1 MKFLTVS
8 LWAGCLLAVAGQVQA
23 QVVNGIAAIVNEAII
38 THDDVLNDVARV
50 WELLERT
57 YSRQP
62 EILNQKKLETY
73 KQSME
78 ELVQRKLILH
88 EFKTAGYI
96 LPESV
101 IEDNIND
108 RIREQFVDRVKWTKS
123 LQAQGITAETY
134 RQQIRELFI
143 VNAMR
148 SKNINSALI
157 ISPYKIEHYYE
168 THQDEFK
175 MEDQAKLRM
184 IFLDKSKHDASEN
197 LAKEIS
203 AKLDEG
209 ISFAEMATVYSD
221 ESQASQGGD
230 RGWVERKKLR
240 PELDAAAFS
249 LKAGQRSGVIHVEAG
264 DGLPE
269 GYYLILVEELHTA
282 HVKPLDDV
290 RGDIERNLIVIEN
303 TRLREKWISR
313 LKAKSFVRYFN
324 P

>member
-1 MKFLTVS
+1 M
-8 LWAGCLLAVAGQVQA
+8 QA
-23 QVVNGIAAIVNEAII
+23 QVVDGIAAIVNEAII
-38 THDDVLNDVARV
+38 THDDVLNDVART
-50 WELLERT
+50 WDLLERT

-62 EILNQKKLETY
+62 EILNQKKAETY
-73 KQSME
+73 KQSLE

-108 RIREQFVDRVKWTKS
+108 RIREQFGDRVKLTKS
-123 LQAQGITAETY
+123 LQAQGITYETY

-143 VNAMR
+143 VDAMR
-148 SKNINSALI
+148 RKNINSGII

-168 THQDEFK
+168 IHQDEFK
-175 MEDQAKLRM
+175 MEDQVKLRM
-184 IFLDKSKHDASEN
+184 IFLDKSKHPAGDK
-197 LAKEIS
+197 LAKEINT
-203 AKLDEG
+203 KLDEG

-240 PELDAAAFS
+240 PELDAVAFS
-249 LKAGQRSGVIHVEAG
+249 LKAGQRSDVIHVEAH

-269 GYYLILVEELHTA
+269 GYYLMLVEEIHAA
-282 HVKPLDDV
+282 HIKPLDDV
-290 RGDIERNLIVIEN
+290 RDDIERKLTGTEN
-303 TRLREKWISR
+303 NRLREKWISR
-313 LKAKSFVRYFN
+313 LRAKSFVRYLY
-324 P
+324 PQ

>member
-1 MKFLTVS
+1 MKFLTLS
-8 LWAGCLLAVAGQVQA
+8 LLAGCWLIAAGEMQA

-62 EILNQKKLETY
+62 EVLNQKKLETY
-73 KQSME
+73 KQSLE

-108 RIREQFVDRVKWTKS
+108 RIREQFGDRVKLTKS
-123 LQAQGITAETY
+123 LQAQGITSETY

-143 VNAMR
+143 VDAMR
-148 SKNINSALI
+148 RKNINSGII
-157 ISPYKIEHYYE
+157 ISPYKIERYYQ
-168 THQDEFK
+168 THEDEFK
-175 MEDQAKLRM
+175 MEDQVKLRM
-184 IFLDKSKHDASEN
+184 IFLDKSKHETGDK

-203 AKLDEG
+203 SKLDEG
-209 ISFAEMATVYSD
+209 VSFAEMATLYSD
-221 ESQASQGGD
+221 EPQASQGGD
-230 RGWVERKKLR
+230 RGWMERKKLR
-240 PELDAAAFS
+240 PELDAVAFS
-249 LKAGQRSGVIHVEAG
+249 LKPGQRSGVIHVEAQ

-269 GYYLILVEELHTA
+269 GYYLMLVEEIHSA
-282 HVKPLDDV
+282 HLKPLDDV
-290 RGDIERNLIVIEN
+290 RGDIERSLVVIEN

-313 LKAKSFVRYFN
+313 LKAKSFVRYFTN
-324 P
+324 

>member
-8 LWAGCLLAVAGQVQA
+8 LLAGCLLTGAGQIQA

-38 THDDVLNDVARV
+38 THDDVLNDVARA
-50 WELLERT
+50 WDLLERT

-62 EILNQKKLETY
+62 EILNQKKAETY
-73 KQSME
+73 KQSLE

-108 RIREQFVDRVKWTKS
+108 RIREQFGDRVKWTKS
-123 LQAQGITAETY
+123 LQAQGITSESY

-143 VNAMR
+143 VDAMR
-148 SKNINSALI
+148 RKNINSGII

-168 THQDEFK
+168 MHRDEFK
-175 MEDQAKLRM
+175 MEDQVKLRM
-184 IFLDKSKHDASEN
+184 IFLDKSKHDAGDK
-197 LAKEIS
+197 LALEICT
-203 AKLDEG
+203 KLDEG
-209 ISFAEMATVYSD
+209 ISFAEMASVYSD

-230 RGWVERKKLR
+230 RGWVERKKLK
-240 PELDAAAFS
+240 PELDAVAFS
-249 LKAGQRSGVIHVEAG
+249 LNPGKRSSVIEQ
-264 DGLPE
+264 PE
-269 GYYLILVEELHTA
+269 GYYLMLVEDSHPA
-282 HVKPLDDV
+282 HVKSLDEV
-290 RGDIERNLIVIEN
+290 RSDIDRNLTVIEN

-324 P
+324 N

>member
-1 MKFLTVS
+1 MKFLTVP
-8 LWAGCLLAVAGQVQA
+8 LLAGCLLTVAGQLQA

-38 THDDVLNDVARV
+38 THDDVLNDVARA

-62 EILNQKKLETY
+62 EILNQKKIETY

-101 IEDNIND
+101 IEDSVND
-108 RIREQFVDRVKWTKS
+108 RIREQFGDRVKWTKS

-143 VNAMR
+143 VDAMR
-148 SKNINSALI
+148 RKNINSGI
-157 ISPYKIEHYYE
+157 FISPDKIEHYYQA
-168 THQDEFK
+168 HQDEFK
-175 MEDQAKLRM
+175 MEDQVKLRM
-184 IFLDKSKHDASEN
+184 IFLDRSKHETGDK

-203 AKLDEG
+203 SKLDEG
-209 ISFAEMATVYSD
+209 VSFAEMATVYSD

-230 RGWVERKKLR
+230 RGWVERKKLK
-240 PELDAAAFS
+240 PELDTVAFS
-249 LKAGQRSGVIHVEAG
+249 LKPGQRSGVIEQ
-264 DGLPE
+264 PE
-269 GYYLILVEELHTA
+269 GYYLILVEEMHSM
-282 HVKPLDDV
+282 HIKPLDEV
-290 RGDIERNLIVIEN
+290 RGDIERNLVVTEN

-324 P
+324 N

>member
-8 LWAGCLLAVAGQVQA
+8 LLAGCLLAFVGQIQA

-38 THDDVLNDVARV
+38 THDDVLNDVARA
-50 WELLERT
+50 WDLLERT

-73 KQSME
+73 KQSLE

-88 EFKTAGYI
+88 EFKPAGYV
-96 LPESV
+96 LPECV
-101 IEDNIND
+101 IEYKIND
-108 RIREQFVDRVKWTKS
+108 RIREQFGDRVKWTKS

-143 VNAMR
+143 VDAMR
-148 SKNINSALI
+148 RKNINSGII

-175 MEDQAKLRM
+175 MEDQVKLRM
-184 IFLDKSKHDASEN
+184 IFLDKSKHEAGDK
-197 LAKEIS
+197 LAKEINT
-203 AKLDEG
+203 KLDEG

-221 ESQASQGGD
+221 ESQASHGGD

-240 PELDAAAFS
+240 PELDAVAFS
-249 LKAGQRSGVIHVEAG
+249 LKAGQRSGVIEQ
-264 DGLPE
+264 PE
-269 GYYLILVEELHTA
+269 GYYLILVEEIHAA
-282 HVKPLDDV
+282 HIKPLDDV
-290 RGDIERNLIVIEN
+290 RGDIERNLTVMEN
-303 TRLREKWISR
+303 ARLRDKWISR
-313 LKAKSFVRYFN
+313 LRAKSFVRYLY
-324 P
+324 PQ